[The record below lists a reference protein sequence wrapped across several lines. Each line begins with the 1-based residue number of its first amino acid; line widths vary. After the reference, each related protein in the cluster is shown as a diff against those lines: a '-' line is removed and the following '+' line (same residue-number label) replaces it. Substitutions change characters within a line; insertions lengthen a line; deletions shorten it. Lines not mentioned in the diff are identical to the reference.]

1 MSLLEPM
8 LPAINKL
15 VAELRSVDA
24 KWLIGGSCG
33 LVMHEVDTQRSPR
46 DLDLYVDGGD
56 VQAIHAALAG
66 YAIDEP
72 AYSET
77 PIYASTLSHYE
88 VMGAT
93 VELVGDFRVQ
103 ALDSLYTIEA
113 AYFWAHHAIELPLKG
128 LACHVKM
135 MPLAHELIFNLLRE
149 RPDRYE
155 AIAQAMRQNPELHM
169 PALHDLL
176 QRNRMGSEFR
186 SRLEHLF
193 QN

>member
-15 VAELRSVDA
+15 SAELRSVDA

-33 LVMHEVDTQRSPR
+33 LVMHEIDTLRSPR

-56 VQAIHAALAG
+56 IPAIHTALAQF
-66 YAIDEP
+66 AVDEP

-88 VMGAT
+88 ILGAT
-93 VELVGDFRVQ
+93 IELVGDFRVQ
-103 ALDSLYTIEA
+103 ALDSVYTIEA
-113 AYFWAHHAIELPLKG
+113 TYLWEHHGIELPLEG
-128 LACHVKM
+128 LAHHVKM
-135 MPLAHELIFNLLRE
+135 MPLAHELIFNVLRE

-155 AIAQAMRQNPELHM
+155 AIAQAMRRSPERHM

-176 QRNRMGSEFR
+176 KRNRMGSEFC
-186 SRLEHLF
+186 SRLERLF